1 MLEDYLCLLMIPGR
15 PITMPQGTVTFSSED
30 ERRPTGS
37 ALSESRVFAQTNT
50 THGYCV
56 QQMLTGVLDRF
67 LSLQVHVG
75 ALVQGV
81 LDISAASPRRYFF
94 EVLQHFSTSE
104 LEVDRLEYFA
114 TPAGRD
120 DLYTYN
126 QKEGLLLGARVW
138 MKQRSSNCLAVWLE
152 QQPQFHPAD
161 LFFVL
166 QVPCLA

>member
-1 MLEDYLCLLMIPGR
+1 M
-15 PITMPQGTVTFSSED
+15 
-30 ERRPTGS
+30 
-37 ALSESRVFAQTNT
+37 
-50 THGYCV
+50 
-56 QQMLTGVLDRF
+56 
-67 LSLQVHVG
+67 G

-126 QKEGLLLGARVW
+126 QKEGLSQASLYVSTHLSYDCDCLTATIAASLSCLSPSIMACMLLVLLEGRFGA
-138 MKQRSSNCLAVWLE
+138 
-152 QQPQFHPAD
+152 
-161 LFFVL
+161 
-166 QVPCLA
+166 

>member
-1 MLEDYLCLLMIPGR
+1 MR
-15 PITMPQGTVTFSSED
+15 
-30 ERRPTGS
+30 
-37 ALSESRVFAQTNT
+37 
-50 THGYCV
+50 
-56 QQMLTGVLDRF
+56 
-67 LSLQVHVG
+67 VG
-75 ALVQGV
+75 AVVQGV

-126 QKEGLLLGARVW
+126 QKEGLLLVALVW
-138 MKQRSSNCLAVWLE
+138 MKRRSSNCLAVWLE

-161 LFFVL
+161 LFLVL